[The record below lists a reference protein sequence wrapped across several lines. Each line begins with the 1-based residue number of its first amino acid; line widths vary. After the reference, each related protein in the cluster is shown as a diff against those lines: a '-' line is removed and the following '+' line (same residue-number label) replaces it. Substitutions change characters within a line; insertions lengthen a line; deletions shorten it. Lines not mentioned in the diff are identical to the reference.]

1 MIGLH
6 CRCGGRALLKA
17 NQKSL
22 YSSANWTGAWL
33 GARPQCITARAR
45 RRTWSNYTSRQ
56 PSTTRSLHHKL
67 AQRFNN
73 QLQKKYKR
81 RLCGCAQL
89 TLISIPGK
97 LILVSLRM
105 CLMSSKCLMKH
116 KYYVTGR
123 MASTFKSFNQCP
135 ISQTGSEV

>member
-1 MIGLH
+1 MIGLY
-6 CRCGGRALLKA
+6 CRCGRRALLKA
-17 NQKSL
+17 NQKCL
-22 YSSANWTGAWL
+22 YSSANWSFAL
-33 GARPQCITARAR
+33 ASQCITTRAR
-45 RRTWSNYTSRQ
+45 SRRYYISRP

-89 TLISIPGK
+89 TLISIPGNM
-97 LILVSLRM
+97 ILVSLRM